1 MYPNQMP
8 CPTCGAGIGR
18 PCKNAW
24 GYPVAEFHQS
34 RIDLAK
40 GPRN

>member
-1 MYPNQMP
+1 MHPINVL

-18 PCKNAW
+18 PCTNAW
-24 GYPVAEFHQS
+24 GYHVAQYHQS

-40 GPRN
+40 GPR